1 MKGRILAIDPGSKRI
16 GIALSDPQQL
26 IATPLTVILHRS
38 LHEDCSRIAHL
49 CEQHEVTL
57 VIVGQPLGG
66 DSEMIPQSRH
76 SQKIAE
82 ALRSMVSVPVE
93 LWDESGSTDTTL
105 EINIAMGVNRK
116 KRTGHQDQLAAAV
129 ILQSYL
135 EARENRSEHA

>member
-1 MKGRILAIDPGSKRI
+1 MKGRILAVDPGSKRI

-38 LHEDCSRIAHL
+38 LHEDCSRIAKL
-49 CEQHEVTL
+49 CDQYEVIL

-66 DSEMIPQSRH
+66 DNEMIPQSRH

-93 LWDESGSTDTTL
+93 LWDESGSTDTAL

-116 KRTGHQDQLAAAV
+116 KRTGHQDQLAAVV

-135 EARENRSEHA
+135 EARENRGEHA

>member
-1 MKGRILAIDPGSKRI
+1 MKGRILAVDPGSKRI
-16 GIALSDPQQL
+16 GIAISDPQQL

-38 LHEDCSRIAHL
+38 LHEDCSRIALL
-49 CEQHEVTL
+49 CEKHEVIL

-66 DSEMIPQSRH
+66 DNEMISQSRH

-82 ALRSMVSVPVE
+82 ELRSIVSVPVE
-93 LWDESGSTDTTL
+93 LWDESGSTDTAL

-116 KRTGHQDQLAAAV
+116 KRTGHQDHLAAAV

-135 EARENRSEHA
+135 EARENRGEHA